1 VKSRLLEVRSPSN
14 IAVKSC
20 VAAVDHRVA
29 WMEQRRH
36 GLNSLLCWC
45 SGWNHNPGRAWG
57 WSRPTRVS
65 ERGGAGAI
73 NAFGL
78 LNQIRRSIVDHDPM
92 SVTLQFGEHIH
103 PHFPKA
109 NEPDFHSRFFS

>member
-1 VKSRLLEVRSPSN
+1 MLLLLEVRSPSN
-14 IAVKSC
+14 IVVKSC

-29 WMEQRRH
+29 WMEQRHH
-36 GLNSLLCWC
+36 GLNSLICWC
-45 SGWNHNPGRAWG
+45 PGWNHNPDCARGLEPADEVG
-57 WSRPTRVS
+57 
-65 ERGGAGAI
+65 ERGGAGAT

-109 NEPDFHSRFFS
+109 NEPDSHSRFFS